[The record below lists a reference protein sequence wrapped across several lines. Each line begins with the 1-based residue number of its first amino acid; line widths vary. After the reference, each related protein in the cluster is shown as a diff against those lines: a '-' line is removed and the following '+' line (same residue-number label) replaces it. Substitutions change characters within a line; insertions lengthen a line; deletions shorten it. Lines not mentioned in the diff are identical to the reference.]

1 MASSMILAGLGMA
14 AVGFGGRYIART
26 MPQMAQKME
35 VHLERKTIWFC
46 VLQSRCFQAATK
58 DFKMP
63 KLDAAAW
70 ENSKYHKGGFDP
82 KMTKREAALIL
93 GVSPNANVKKVN
105 KDLRL
110 QTSRRS
116 KVFYSDPR
124 RPQES
129 DDPQP
134 SGSRGQ
140 PLPCGQDQRG

>member
-1 MASSMILAGLGMA
+1 
-14 AVGFGGRYIART
+14 
-26 MPQMAQKME
+26 
-35 VHLERKTIWFC
+35 
-46 VLQSRCFQAATK
+46 
-58 DFKMP
+58 MP

-116 KVFYSDPR
+116 KFFFQIRDAHKKVMILNHPDR
-124 RPQES
+124 G
-129 DDPQP
+129 
-134 SGSRGQ
+134 GS
-140 PLPCGQDQRG
+140 PYLAAKINEAKDFLDK